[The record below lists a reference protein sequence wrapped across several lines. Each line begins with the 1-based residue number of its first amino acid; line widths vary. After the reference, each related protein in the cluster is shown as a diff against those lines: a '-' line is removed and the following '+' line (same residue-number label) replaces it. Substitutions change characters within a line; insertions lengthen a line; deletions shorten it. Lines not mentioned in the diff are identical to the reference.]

1 MDTPVSPVTL
11 QINLAPTDFPHA
23 RLILPHQLRQLA
35 PSVQEV
41 LLVIDLHRSQGAR
54 FAGAWEERKPKM
66 ERLLSELS
74 AADARIRVVEVD
86 YSPATTRALSEQFF
100 GGTRLPMKDSR
111 GGPYHSY
118 FFGLA
123 AAAHRHVLH
132 LDADMLI
139 GGGSRTW
146 MAEAEAH
153 LAAREELVS
162 CSPLAGPPRADGTVA
177 GDARWYE
184 PDGRVPGAIRYRR
197 FSSRVFF
204 VDRDA
209 FVRRVG
215 SLRARLAPPI
225 HVLRALR
232 AGNPPY
238 REPENLVTRIMVS
251 RGLWRLDFQGTA
263 PGMWTLHPQYRSPT
277 FYERLPE
284 LISRVESGDMP
295 DAQRGQENVQD
306 CLVDWSDVRAARKKW
321 WRR

>member
-1 MDTPVSPVTL
+1 MKPVTL
-11 QINLAPTDFPHA
+11 QINLAPTDYPHA
-23 RLILPHQLRQLA
+23 RLILPHQLRQLG

-41 LLVIDLHRSQGAR
+41 LLVMDLHRSQGQR
-54 FAGAWEERKPKM
+54 FAAAWTERKPKM
-66 ERLLSELS
+66 EALLSELS
-74 AADARIRVVEVD
+74 AADPRIRVVEVD
-86 YSPATTRALSEQFF
+86 YSPATTRALSERFF

-118 FFGLA
+118 FFGVA
-123 AAAHRHVLH
+123 AAAHPHVLH

-146 MAEAEAH
+146 VAEAQAQ

-162 CSPLAGPPRADGTVA
+162 CSPLAGPPRADGTLGV
-177 GDARWYE
+177 DPRWYA
-184 PDGRVPGAIRYRR
+184 PDGSGPQAFRFRR

-209 FVRRVG
+209 LVRRVG
-215 SLRARLAPPI
+215 PLRARLAPPI

-238 REPENLVTRIMVS
+238 REPENLVTRTMV
-251 RGLWRLDFQGTA
+251 RRKLWRLDFLGAA
-263 PGMWTLHPQYRSPT
+263 PGLWTLHPQYRSPT

-284 LISRVESGDMP
+284 LIARVESGDMP
-295 DAQRGQENVQD
+295 EAQRGLENVHD
-306 CLVDWSDVRAARKKW
+306 SLVDWSDVRAARRRW
-321 WRR
+321 WRRG

>member
-1 MDTPVSPVTL
+1 MSPVSL
-11 QINLAPTDFPHA
+11 QINLAPTDYPHA
-23 RLILPHQLRQLA
+23 RLILPHQLRQLG
-35 PSVQEV
+35 PSVQEI
-41 LLVIDLHRSQGAR
+41 LLVVDLHRSQGAR
-54 FAGAWEERKPKM
+54 FAEAWVERKPKM

-74 AADARIRVVEVD
+74 SADARIRVVEVD
-86 YSPATTRALSEQFF
+86 YSPATTRALSERFF

-123 AAAHRHVLH
+123 AAAHDHVLH

-146 MAEAEAH
+146 LAEAETQ
-153 LAAREELVS
+153 LASHEDLVS
-162 CSPLAGPPRADGTVA
+162 CSPLSGPPRADGTVA
-177 GDARWYE
+177 GDPRWFQ
-184 PDGRVPGAIRYRR
+184 PDASVRQGFRFHR

-204 VDRDA
+204 VDREA
-209 FVRRVG
+209 FARRVG
-215 SLRARLAPPI
+215 PLHARLAPPI

-238 REPENLVTRIMVS
+238 REPENLITRTLS
-251 RGLWRLDFQGTA
+251 RKGLWRLDFLGEP
-263 PGMWTLHPQYRSPT
+263 PGLWTLHPQYRSPT

-284 LISRVESGDMP
+284 LIARVESGDMP

-306 CLVDWSDVRAARKKW
+306 CLVDWSDVRAAR
-321 WRR
+321 RRWYHRK

>member
-1 MDTPVSPVTL
+1 MSPVTL
-11 QINLAPTDFPHA
+11 QVNLAPTDFPHA
-23 RLILPHQLRQLA
+23 RLILPHQLRQLG
-35 PSVQEV
+35 PSVQEI
-41 LLVIDLHRSQGAR
+41 LLVVDLHRSQGAR
-54 FAGAWEERKPKM
+54 FAEAWVERKPKM
-66 ERLLSELS
+66 EQLLSELS
-74 AADARIRVVEVD
+74 AADPRIRVVEVD

-146 MAEAEAH
+146 VAEAEAQ
-153 LAAREELVS
+153 LASREDLVS
-162 CSPLAGPPRADGTVA
+162 CSPLSGPPRADGTVA
-177 GDARWYE
+177 GDPRGFA
-184 PDGRVPGAIRYRR
+184 PDASVRHGFRFRR

-204 VDRDA
+204 MDREA

-215 SLRARLAPPI
+215 PLRARLAPPI

-238 REPENLVTRIMVS
+238 REPENLVTRTLA
-251 RGLWRLDFQGTA
+251 RKGLGRLDFLGEA
-263 PGMWTLHPQYRSPT
+263 PGLWTLHPQYRSPT
-277 FYERLPE
+277 FYARLPE
-284 LISRVESGDMP
+284 LIARVESGDMP
-295 DAQRGQENVQD
+295 DDQRGQENVQD
-306 CLVDWSDVRAARKKW
+306 SLVDWSDVRAAR
-321 WRR
+321 RRWYHRK

>member
-1 MDTPVSPVTL
+1 MSPVTL

-23 RLILPHQLRQLA
+23 RLILPHQLRQLG

-41 LLVIDLHRSQGAR
+41 LLVVDLHRSQGAR
-54 FAGAWEERKPKM
+54 FAEAWLERKPKM

-74 AADARIRVVEVD
+74 AADSRIRVVEVD

-100 GGTRLPMKDSR
+100 GGSRLPMKDSR

-123 AAAHRHVLH
+123 SAAHRHVLH

-146 MAEAEAH
+146 MAEAEAQ
-153 LAAREELVS
+153 LASREELVS

-177 GDARWYE
+177 GSSRWFE
-184 PDGRVPGAIRYRR
+184 PDGRVPGAFRYRR

-204 VDRDA
+204 MDREA

-215 SLRARLAPPI
+215 PLRARLAPPI

-238 REPENLVTRIMVS
+238 REPENLITRTLVQ
-251 RGLWRLDFQGTA
+251 RGLWRLDFQGAA
-263 PGMWTLHPQYRSPT
+263 PGLWTLHPQYRSPT

-284 LISRVESGDMP
+284 LIARVESGDMP

-306 CLVDWSDVRAARKKW
+306 CLVDWSDVRAARKRW
-321 WRR
+321 WRRG